1 MSQKLDKEYIEGARH
16 CIDVLGL
23 LDVLERHAL
32 GEIKMTATQVS
43 AALALLK
50 KVMPDLSTSALK
62 SNVEEKELSHEEA
75 LRELG

>member
-1 MSQKLDKEYIEGARH
+1 MSQKLDREYIDGARH

-50 KVMPDLSTSALK
+50 KVMPDLPTSAAK
-62 SNVEEKELSHEEA
+62 VKEEEKEISHEEA
-75 LRELG
+75 LMELG